1 MQPFILFKMKKNI
14 LPSLFIIS
22 LVTLFAGIYSCNNA
36 SRKYEHTIQD
46 SAFSDAIIIYKT
58 ADDTIF
64 NGKMVPGNIEIT
76 TVKSETDIII
86 NKEGKSWVFEKIPPK
101 HINHNC
107 KLELSTNKYHDYF
120 PNEWILLK
128 KAGNFATLR
137 LFADD
142 GFFIVIVINTLN
154 GTEIGR
160 HAESY

>member
-1 MQPFILFKMKKNI
+1 MKKTNN
-14 LPSLFIIS
+14 PSLIAIS
-22 LVTLFAGIYSCNNA
+22 LIVLFAGIYSCNNA
-36 SRKYEHTIQD
+36 SRKYEHTIQNSD
-46 SAFSDAIIIYKT
+46 FSDAAIIYKT
-58 ADDTIF
+58 GNDTIF
-64 NGKMVPGNIEIT
+64 NGKMVPGNVEIT

-86 NKEGKSWVFEKIPPK
+86 TKEGKSWVFEKIPVK
-101 HINHNC
+101 HINHSC